1 MSTPVSPNA
10 APAANKKNVVRPANI
25 AKAIGIVV
33 LLVYALFPF
42 YWMLTTAVDTH
53 ANSRGAGILPTG
65 FTLDH
70 FKTVLVDARFFDYIK
85 VSLIVAAGT
94 VLLSGAIALFAA
106 IGVARY
112 RFRMRTVAL
121 ILVLMVQ
128 MVPLEALVIPLFLQ
142 ARTLGMLNSLLGLV
156 IVYLAFSLPFAIWNL
171 KGFVAAVPKEL
182 EEAAYID
189 GAGWFRMFFSILLPL
204 VAPGLVATSVFAF
217 ITAWNEFIFALTFMT
232 DSSKY
237 TVGVGLR
244 TFFTQNTADWG
255 PIMAASTIIAL
266 PVVVFFVLV
275 QRQLSSGLT
284 AGAVKG

>member
-1 MSTPVSPNA
+1 MSTT
-10 APAANKKNVVRPANI
+10 APTGATPANKKNPLRPANI
-25 AKAIGIVV
+25 AKALGIA
-33 LLVYALFPF
+33 LLLLYALFPF

-53 ANSRGAGILPTG
+53 ANSRGAGILPSG

-70 FKTVLVDARFFDYIK
+70 FKTVLIDANFFEYIK

-112 RFRMRTVAL
+112 RFRLRTVVL
-121 ILVLMVQ
+121 VLVLMVQ

-142 ARTLGMLNSLLGLV
+142 ARTLNMLNSLLGLV

-266 PVVVFFVLV
+266 PVVIFFVLV